1 MSPFDAAWLG
11 ASIRLAAPLVL
22 AATGETVAER
32 AGVINIGLEGM
43 MLSGAFAGYAIG
55 AATGDP
61 WLGMLGALVVGVLVG
76 LLTALVTVVGKA
88 DQIVVGVGLN
98 LLALGATTFLF
109 RDLFS
114 ESAPKVGPIGRWEV
128 PLLSDLPVV
137 GEAVF
142 HQSPLV
148 YLAFLSVP
156 IMALVV
162 SRTDFGLSVR
172 AAGDSPSALDT
183 AGVRVTGVRV
193 AATCIAG
200 GLAAAGGAFLSV
212 GQLGMFNEDMTS
224 GRGFL
229 ALAAVIFGRWR
240 STTVMVACVLFGMV
254 DALQL
259 RLQSLGVVPR
269 GVWVVIVVGAVV
281 AAALVVRTRRVGTRG
296 SAVSDPRGPAPLIV
310 AVVVCLAAAWAWVA
324 EPEWT
329 APTQLWL
336 ALPYLLT
343 LVALASLQNRD
354 DAPLELGLPYSRDGG
369 R

>member
-1 MSPFDAAWLG
+1 MTPFDAAWLG
-11 ASIRLAAPLVL
+11 ASIRLASPLIL

-61 WLGMLGALVVGVLVG
+61 WLGMFGALVVGVLVG

-98 LLALGATTFLF
+98 LLALGGTTFLF

-114 ESAPKVGPIGRWEV
+114 DNEPEVGPIARWEV
-128 PLLSDLPVV
+128 PLLSDLPAV

-148 YLAFLSVP
+148 YLAFATVP
-156 IMALVV
+156 LTAWVLA
-162 SRTDFGLSVR
+162 RTNFGLSVR
-172 AAGDSPSALDT
+172 AAGDSPAALDT
-183 AGVRVTGVRV
+183 AGVSVTKVRLVATGV
-193 AATCIAG
+193 AG
-200 GLAAAGGAFLSV
+200 GLAALGGAFLSV
-212 GQLGMFNEDMTS
+212 GQLGAFNEDMTS

-240 STTVMVACVLFGMV
+240 SAWVMVACVLFGMV

-259 RLQSLGVVPR
+259 RLQSVGEVPR
-269 GVWVVIVVGAVV
+269 GVWAIVVVCSVV
-281 AAALVVRTRRVGTRG
+281 AAVLLRPGHRG
-296 SAVSDPRGPAPLIV
+296 ATGIV
-310 AVVVCLAAAWAWVA
+310 AAAGVCVLAGWAWLA
-324 EPEWT
+324 QPDWS

-336 ALPYLLT
+336 ALPYVLT

-354 DAPLELGLPYSRDGG
+354 DSPIELGLPYSRDDG

>member
-22 AATGETVAER
+22 AAAGETVAER

-114 ESAPKVGPIGRWEV
+114 DSAPKVGPIGRWEV

-148 YLAFLSVP
+148 YVAFLAVP
-156 IMALVV
+156 VMALVV
-162 SRTDFGLSVR
+162 SRTNFGLSVR

-240 STTVMVACVLFGMV
+240 STTVMIACLLFGMV

-269 GVWVVIVVGAVV
+269 GVWVVVVVGAVI
-281 AAALVVRTRRVGTRG
+281 AAVLVRPRRARAEGIAVTQGRG
-296 SAVSDPRGPAPLIV
+296 AAPLV
-310 AVVVCLAAAWAWVA
+310 AAVVVCLAAGWAWIA
-324 EPEWT
+324 QPDWT

-354 DAPLELGLPYSRDGG
+354 DSPLELGLPYSRDGG

>member
-1 MSPFDAAWLG
+1 MTPFDAAWLG
-11 ASIRLAAPLVL
+11 ASIRLAAPLLL

-61 WLGMLGALVVGVLVG
+61 WLGMLGALVVGVIVG
-76 LLTALVTVVGKA
+76 VLTSLITVVAKA

-114 ESAPKVGPIGRWEV
+114 DGADKVGPIGKWAIPV
-128 PLLSDLPVV
+128 LSDIPGV
-137 GEAVF
+137 GDALF
-142 HQSPLV
+142 NQSPLV
-148 YLAFLSVP
+148 YLAFLAVP
-156 IMALVV
+156 AVALVM
-162 SRTDFGLSVR
+162 SRTNFGLSVR

-183 AGVRVTGVRV
+183 AGVNVTLVRV
-193 AATCIAG
+193 VATAVAA
-200 GLAAAGGAFLSV
+200 GLASVGGAFLSV
-212 GQLGMFNEDMTS
+212 GQLGMFNENMTA

-240 STTVMVACVLFGMV
+240 TTTVMIACVLFGMV

-259 RLQSLGVVPR
+259 RLQSVGEIPR
-269 GVWVVIVVGAVV
+269 GVWGVVILVALV
-281 AAALVVRTRRVGTRG
+281 AAVLSSPLRDRLRPGALVA
-296 SAVSDPRGPAPLIV
+296 SASLCLV
-310 AVVVCLAAAWAWVA
+310 AGWCWIAQ
-324 EPEWT
+324 PTWT
-329 APTQLWL
+329 LPSQIWL
-336 ALPYLLT
+336 ALPYVLT
-343 LVALASLQNRD
+343 LVALASLQNTD
-354 DAPLELGLPYSRDGG
+354 DSPLELGVPYSRDGG

>member
-1 MSPFDAAWLG
+1 MTPFDAAWLG
-11 ASIRLAAPLVL
+11 AAIRLAAPLLL

-61 WLGMLGALVVGVLVG
+61 WLGMLGALVVGLLVG
-76 LLTALVTVVGKA
+76 LATALVTVIAKA

-109 RDLFS
+109 RDMFS
-114 ESAPKVGPIGRWEV
+114 DAAEKVGPIGRFAI
-128 PLLSDLPVV
+128 PLLSDIPGIGDAL
-137 GEAVF
+137 F
-142 HQSPLV
+142 NQSPLV
-148 YLAFLSVP
+148 YVAFLSVP
-156 IMALVV
+156 AMGLML
-162 SRTDFGLSVR
+162 SRTNFGLSIR

-183 AGVRVTGVRV
+183 AGVNVTAIRVV
-193 AATCIAG
+193 ATAIAA
-200 GLAAAGGAFLSV
+200 GLASIGGAFLSV
-212 GQLGMFNEDMTS
+212 GQLGMFNENMTA

-259 RLQSLGVVPR
+259 RLQSVGEIPR
-269 GVWVVIVVGAVV
+269 GVW
-281 AAALVVRTRRVGTRG
+281 
-296 SAVSDPRGPAPLIV
+296 
-310 AVVVCLAAAWAWVA
+310 AVVVLVALVAAVMSSPLRHRMRPGALLASAGLCLVA
-324 EPEWT
+324 GWCWIAQPTWT
-329 APTQLWL
+329 LPSQIWL
-336 ALPYLLT
+336 ALPYALT
-343 LVALASLQNRD
+343 LIALASLQNTD
-354 DAPLELGLPYSRDGG
+354 DSPLELGVPYSRNGG

>member
-11 ASIRLAAPLVL
+11 AAIRLAAPLVL

-76 LLTALVTVVGKA
+76 LLTALVTVIGKA

-114 ESAPKVGPIGRWEV
+114 ESEPKVGPIARWELPV
-128 PLLSDLPVV
+128 LSDLPVV
-137 GEAVF
+137 GEALF

-148 YLAFLSVP
+148 YLAFAAVP
-156 IMALVV
+156 LTAWVIA
-162 SRTDFGLSVR
+162 RTNFGLSVR

-183 AGVRVTGVRV
+183 AGVRVGAVRLV
-193 AATCIAG
+193 ATCIAG
-200 GLAAAGGAFLSV
+200 GMAALGGAFLSV
-212 GQLGMFNEDMTS
+212 GQLGAFNEDMTA

-240 STTVMVACVLFGMV
+240 STWVMVACVLFGMV

-259 RLQSLGVVPR
+259 RLQSVGEIPR
-269 GVWVVIVVGAVV
+269 GVWAVIVLGAVV
-281 AAALVVRTRRVGTRG
+281 AAVLLRPGRRGATGLVVAALVC
-296 SAVSDPRGPAPLIV
+296 V
-310 AVVVCLAAAWAWVA
+310 ASGWAWWA
-324 EPEWT
+324 QPDWS

-336 ALPYLLT
+336 ALPYVLT
-343 LVALASLQNRD
+343 LIALASLQNRD
-354 DAPLELGLPYSRDGG
+354 DSPVELGLPYSRDGG